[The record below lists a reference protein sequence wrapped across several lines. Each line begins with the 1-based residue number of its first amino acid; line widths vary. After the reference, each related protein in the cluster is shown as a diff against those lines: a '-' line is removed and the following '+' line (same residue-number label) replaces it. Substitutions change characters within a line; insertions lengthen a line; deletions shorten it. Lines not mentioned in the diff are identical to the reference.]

1 MTEEPGKLPNPESIG
16 FLKGRIVDFNG
27 LFQGQF
33 EVDGGVKIP
42 CVLLGNTIK
51 VNRMVAAGSQV
62 WTVYPQVYQGSL
74 SLKVRER
81 ASQKTLSKEGQFF
94 IKGRIKKISERR
106 IVLEIWSVERQREY
120 QVILDG
126 FLKAEVDQYWSLEA
140 ALEGDKLVLVD
151 GQMLAAVFNREDF
164 VSFRNRKE
172 LTVSIVPEVV
182 ASDLASDLETLL
194 EPVVS

>member
-62 WTVYPQVYQGSL
+62 WTVYPRVDQGSL
-74 SLKVRER
+74 SVKVRER